1 MRFDNDTSLR
11 WKSDDND
18 NDKNHDADDNNDLE
32 YYGHQQMLAR
42 LARGDRRSW
51 DVGGGEGPCSPCCII
66 IIIVVNM
73 MMVMI
78 VMILIIIVVGGWGRG
93 SAHVGA

>member
-1 MRFDNDTSLR
+1 MKKNG
-11 WKSDDND
+11 ND
-18 NDKNHDADDNNDLE
+18 NDKNNDDDENNDLE
-32 YYGHQQMLAR
+32 YYGHGQMLAR

-78 VMILIIIVVGGWGRG
+78 MIMIIIYTIIVVGG
-93 SAHVGA
+93 